1 MLNIVD
7 KSCDM
12 IMNKKNVKFQ
22 IFDYN
27 YYDQRYTCQKFND
40 DSIGFDIISQFIDKC
55 RIWEPYQTELTIEIL
70 NEDKEGLFVDIGCHL
85 GYYSTIS
92 SMMDIETISID
103 SSIHVLNLFRKT
115 IFNNNLKN
123 IKIYNDTV
131 NENFDLLKY
140 INSNSNINLLKAD
153 IEGYEKF
160 LFPSIEPLLIDNKIK
175 NLILEISPLF
185 DNDYSELCKKI
196 YSYGYQIYDIG
207 LSPVRR
213 LVVDSNHL
221 QDLEKLK
228 VPIDNIFSYIKN
240 FRKLHGMEQSNFL
253 FRK

>member
-7 KSCDM
+7 KSCDI
-12 IMNKKNVKFQ
+12 IMNKKKVKFQ
-22 IFDYN
+22 IFDWN
-27 YYDQRYTCQKFND
+27 YYNQIYTCQKSND
-40 DSIGFDIISQFIDKC
+40 NSIGLDIISQFIDKWK
-55 RIWEPYQTELTIEIL
+55 IWEPYQTELTIEIL

-103 SSIHVLNLFRKT
+103 TSIHVLNLFRKT
-115 IFNNNLKN
+115 ILNNNLKK

-153 IEGYEKF
+153 IEGFEKF
-160 LFPSIEPLLIDNKIK
+160 LFPSIEPLLLDNKIK
-175 NLILEISPLF
+175 NIILEISPLL

-196 YSYGYQIYDIG
+196 YSYGYLIYDIG
-207 LSPVRR
+207 LSPLRR
-213 LVVDSNHL
+213 IVVDTNHL

-240 FRKLHGMEQSNFL
+240 FRKLHSMEQSNFL